1 MERGDNRTRP
11 RGDLVNSRGNQR
23 RMRASQR
30 TMERLK
36 SNGILCGSVERWTPA
51 PNHPAGGFRKDLF
64 DCIDVLYLLP
74 ITHGSCRR
82 PGGQTIGVQCGA
94 MAQHK
99 QHIDKVFHS
108 SNLLAWLK
116 AGNRFEVWSWG
127 KRATKK
133 QDGSKGADRWA
144 VKVQEIALMSDGSL
158 RLEYEEINPEI

>member
-1 MERGDNRTRP
+1 
-11 RGDLVNSRGNQR
+11 
-23 RMRASQR
+23 MRASAR

-36 SNGILCGSVERWTPA
+36 SKGILCGSVERWTPA
-51 PNHPAGGFRKDLF
+51 PNHPAGGFRRDLF
-64 DCIDVLYLLP
+64 DCIDLIYLLP
-74 ITHGSCRR
+74 QRKETV
-82 PGGQTIGVQCGA
+82 GVQCGV

-108 SNLLAWLK
+108 SNLLAWLQ
-116 AGNRFEVWSWG
+116 AGNRFEIWSWG

-158 RLEYEEINPEI
+158 RLEYEEINPEQY